1 MFVNLVAPIN
11 QLGYGVVG
19 FNVMRSLIN
28 SGHQVSLFPIGGKAS
43 WENNKEAAEL
53 IQKAVNNSQF
63 FDTSAPSI
71 RIWHQHDMAMFP
83 GGGKRIGWPIF
94 ELDTFSEK
102 EQHHLGSVDSLV
114 VCSEWA
120 KKIIENSTIFEQVDR
135 VDVVPL
141 GVNTH
146 VFYRNQADRDKRPY
160 WSTNNT
166 VFINVGKWEARKGH
180 NELIEAFCKAFTPN
194 DNVELWMMNDN
205 PFIGRKND
213 EWKRKYIESPMGSNI
228 IFVPRLLSQAEM
240 RKKFNQVD
248 CGVFPSHAEGWGLP
262 ILEMMACGAH
272 IIATD
277 YSGHT
282 EYLSSAEA
290 TLIKPNGM
298 EDAKDGL
305 WFFGQG
311 QWCTYDVEDLADAMR
326 HVHEA
331 KQSGKLSSI
340 NEPGQN
346 LARQYSWDNTVSI
359 MEQWL

>member
-1 MFVNLVAPIN
+1 MNVNFISPIN
-11 QLGYGVVG
+11 SLGYGCVGYNILKTLHKRGHVV
-19 FNVMRSLIN
+19 SY
-28 SGHQVSLFPIGGKAS
+28 FPIGKPE
-43 WENNKEAAEL
+43 WEGDPEAPGL
-53 IQKAVNNSQF
+53 IQNAFKNSEL
-63 FDTSAPSI
+63 FDSGAPNV
-71 RIWHQHDMAMFP
+71 RLWHQNEMHMFV
-83 GGGKRIGWPIF
+83 GKGKRIGFPIF
-94 ELDTFSEK
+94 ELDKFNER
-102 EQHHLGSVDSLV
+102 ERHHLSSVDELFVPSK
-114 VCSEWA
+114 WA
-120 KKIIENSTIFEQVDR
+120 KEVVEKNGINVPTRVIPFGVDTNVFFRDEDERAASYFTNDKTIFM
-135 VDVVPL
+135 
-141 GVNTH
+141 
-146 VFYRNQADRDKRPY
+146 
-160 WSTNNT
+160 
-166 VFINVGKWEARKGH
+166 NVGKWEKRKGH
-180 NELIEAFCKAFTPN
+180 EELCEAFSRAFTP
-194 DNVELWMMNDN
+194 DEPVELWMMNDN